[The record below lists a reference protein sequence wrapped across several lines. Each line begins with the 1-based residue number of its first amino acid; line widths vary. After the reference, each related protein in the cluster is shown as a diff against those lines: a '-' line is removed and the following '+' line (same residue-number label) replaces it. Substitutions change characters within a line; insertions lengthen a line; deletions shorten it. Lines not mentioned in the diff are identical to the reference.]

1 MYDYISVFAP
11 DETDFSHNGLRILVP
26 TSCEITE
33 VLNGEYSL
41 TITHPHD
48 EWGNWKYIRENYIIK
63 AQGQLFRIYRKSWS
77 ATSLLVLTPCFLNFM
92 RATMSS

>member
-33 VLNGEYSL
+33 VLILIN
-41 TITHPHD
+41 
-48 EWGNWKYIRENYIIK
+48 NN
-63 AQGQLFRIYRKSWS
+63 
-77 ATSLLVLTPCFLNFM
+77 TPA
-92 RATMSS
+92 R

>member
-48 EWGNWKYIRENYIIK
+48 EWGNWKYIR
-63 AQGQLFRIYRKSWS
+63 
-77 ATSLLVLTPCFLNFM
+77 
-92 RATMSS
+92 